1 MPPQPDVILSAVNT
15 NQPEHLLKMSTSYRL
30 PAALHRLTV
39 GGSLSWQSSTYY
51 QQSGSPYFRAD
62 QPAYAL
68 VGLMMRYAFDN
79 GLSLSANLNNLFDK
93 TYMPGLGSYGTGVYG
108 DPRSF
113 LISARYRF

>member
-1 MPPQPDVILSAVNT
+1 MGI
-15 NQPEHLLKMSTSYRL
+15 STRKTGHGARSIWL
-30 PAALHRLTV
+30 GLMLGTTALGTLRRVTV
-39 GGSLSWQSSTYY
+39 GGSVSWQSSTYY
-51 QQSGSPYFRAD
+51 QQSGEPYFRAD

-79 GLSLSANLNNLFDK
+79 GLSLSANVNNLFDK

-113 LISARYRF
+113 LISAKYRF